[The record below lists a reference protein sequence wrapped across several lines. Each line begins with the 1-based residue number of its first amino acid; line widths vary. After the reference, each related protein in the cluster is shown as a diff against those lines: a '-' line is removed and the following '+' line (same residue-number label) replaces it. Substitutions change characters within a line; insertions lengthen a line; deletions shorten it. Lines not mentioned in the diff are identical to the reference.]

1 MYSGPTG
8 NSIEKSATGI
18 EFLRNSP
25 NTNTGE
31 WGNVWSVNITHVTLN
46 SAFCLR
52 KNLILIDQKDNYNC

>member
-31 WGNVWSVNITHVTLN
+31 WGGDVCLVNNN
-46 SAFCLR
+46 SCNTELGFLFEEELDSNR
-52 KNLILIDQKDNYNC
+52 SER

>member
-31 WGNVWSVNITHVTLN
+31 WGDVWSVNNN
-46 SAFCLR
+46 SCNTELGFLFE
-52 KNLILIDQKDNYNC
+52 

>member
-31 WGNVWSVNITHVTLN
+31 WGDVWSVNNN
-46 SAFCLR
+46 SCNAELGFLFEEELDSNR
-52 KNLILIDQKDNYNC
+52 SER

>member
-31 WGNVWSVNITHVTLN
+31 WGDVWSVKNN
-46 SAFCLR
+46 SCNTELGVLFEEELDSNR
-52 KNLILIDQKDNYNC
+52 SER

>member
-31 WGNVWSVNITHVTLN
+31 WGDVWSVNNN
-46 SAFCLR
+46 SCNTELR
-52 KNLILIDQKDNYNC
+52 FLFEEELDSNRSER

>member
-31 WGNVWSVNITHVTLN
+31 WGDVWPVNNN
-46 SAFCLR
+46 SCNTELGFLFEEELDSNR
-52 KNLILIDQKDNYNC
+52 SER